1 MPRRKKR
8 HTIAM
13 IVTILFHVGLL
24 VLFLM
29 LYFKTP
35 LPLPAEEGILVD
47 FGYEQSGMGETEPM
61 GQPEE
66 SQQAVEEKVPQET
79 TESSPDDGVMTQD
92 FEEAPVVE
100 EEAVDEKTE
109 EKQEPVEKPREE
121 IKTDQEK
128 ESTDQ
133 EKQEGAEEEKP
144 EEPEVDQRSLFPGVE
159 EGDESRSE
167 GVAGGEGNQGVEG
180 GAPDADQYS
189 GQPGGGGVSFSLNGR
204 FPQSLPKPQYVCQKS
219 GIVVVAITVEKTG
232 RVVNA
237 NPGVKGSTTLD
248 DCLLK
253 EARKAALN
261 ARFDRRP
268 EAPALQKG
276 TVTYHFKLQ

>member
-1 MPRRKKR
+1 MFYRKKR

-29 LYFKTP
+29 LYFRTP
-35 LPLPAEEGILVD
+35 LPLPAEEGIVVD

-66 SQQAVEEKVPQET
+66 SQQAVEEKAPQET
-79 TESSPDDGVMTQD
+79 TEPSSDEGVMTQD

-100 EEAVDEKTE
+100 EETAEEKTE
-109 EKQEPVEKPREE
+109 EKQEPVEESREE
-121 IKTDQEK
+121 VETDQE
-128 ESTDQ
+128 EDQ
-133 EKQEGAEEEKP
+133 EKQEGAEEETP

-159 EGDESRSE
+159 EGDESQSE
-167 GVAGGEGNQGVEG
+167 GVDGGEGNQGVEEG
-180 GAPDADQYS
+180 VPDADQYS

-204 FPQSLPKPQYVCQKS
+204 FPQSLPKPQYICQKS
-219 GIVVVAITVEKTG
+219 GIVVVAITVDKTG

-248 DCLLK
+248 NCLLK